1 MPPVGLTNAPE
12 PPPKEPISEN
22 SCADCCKKHCHYPS
36 SETEQACV
44 CMHDRV
50 DCEFE
55 WDPSGRGFCKNCKH
69 GSSLT
74 VKAEDC
80 TLDF

>member
-1 MPPVGLTNAPE
+1 MVPTNMRE
-12 PPPKEPISEN
+12 PTTKEPINEN
-22 SCADCCKKHCHYPS
+22 PNPEACKKHCHCPS
-36 SETEQACV
+36 TRAGQDCP
-44 CMHDRV
+44 CMENRV

-74 VKAEDC
+74 VKTTDC